1 MREITI
7 DIESMLRFDEAV
19 DSMLDPASGLSGFL
33 VAHGQAGRGKTVAA
47 QRYHVSRGKSV
58 YLDVMQSWSQ
68 TAFLRELLYEVKG
81 ANGDKPRFTKDRC
94 KDMIISL
101 LKNKRMAIIVDE
113 ADRLTIERI
122 EDLRDISKRTGA
134 AIVLVAEED
143 IFGLLNERR
152 RVWSRVVHEIEFG
165 PINAAEVAVYAM
177 KAAGLDIPA
186 ELCRSIATRS
196 EGDFRIVRNMMIAI
210 EKAAKAAGTFKV
222 DSEILE
228 TALAT
233 RTWRRK

>member
-1 MREITI
+1 MRDITI

-19 DSMLDPASGLSGFL
+19 DSMLDSESGITGFL

-47 QRYHVSRGKSV
+47 QRYHVRSDKTV
-58 YLDVMQSWSQ
+58 YLDVMENWSQ
-68 TAFLRELLYEVKG
+68 TAFLQELLFEVKG
-81 ANGDKPRFTKDRC
+81 QTGDRPRHNAARC
-94 KDMIISL
+94 KDMTIAL
-101 LKNKRMAIIVDE
+101 LKNKRIAIIVDE
-113 ADRLTIERI
+113 ADRLNIGRI

-143 IFGLLNERR
+143 IYGLLNERR
-152 RVWSRVVHEIEFG
+152 RVWSRVVYEIEFG

-186 ELCRSIATRS
+186 GQCRTIAERS
-196 EGDFRIVRNMMIAI
+196 EGDFRIVRNMMLAV
-210 EKAAKAAGTFKV
+210 EKAAKAAGSFKI
-222 DSEILE
+222 DAEILD

>member
-1 MREITI
+1 MRDVTI

-19 DSMLDPASGLSGFL
+19 DSMLDPESGLSGFL

-58 YLDVMQSWSQ
+58 YLDVMENWSQ

-81 ANGDKPRFTKDRC
+81 ANGDKPRYNKDRC
-94 KDMIISL
+94 KDMIIAL

-113 ADRLTIERI
+113 ADRLSEERI

-134 AIVLVAEED
+134 AIVFVAEED
-143 IFGLLNERR
+143 IFGLLSGRR
-152 RVWSRVVHEIEFG
+152 RFWSRVVYEIEFG

-186 ELCRSIATRS
+186 EQCRTIATRA
-196 EGDFRIVRNMMIAI
+196 EGDFRLVRNMMLAV
-210 EKAAKAAGTFKV
+210 ERAAKAAGTFKV
-222 DSEILE
+222 DADMLE

-233 RTWRRK
+233 RTWRRG